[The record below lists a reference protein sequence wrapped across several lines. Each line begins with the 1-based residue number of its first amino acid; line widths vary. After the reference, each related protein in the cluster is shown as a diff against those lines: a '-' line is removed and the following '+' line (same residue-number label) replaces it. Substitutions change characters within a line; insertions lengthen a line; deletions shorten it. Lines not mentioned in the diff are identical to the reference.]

1 MILSH
6 TIFICYLYTSSHLK
20 TPMVDLANFRH
31 GWARLSTTNLYWWLS
46 PWNILTN
53 SFQRSWSLKNCAI
66 WLDETIIS
74 LYLEIMC
81 IGCRLLFHLKSINL
95 SFQTISKLA
104 IPSRPTKC
112 THDNSRQAGWSLPLL
127 ATPNKMYGLKKIYAQ
142 NSRHCFILSKDNDK
156 KILKCG
162 WTGDFFGLLT
172 EIQCSMSSNKHLFYL
187 KLINL

>member
-1 MILSH
+1 
-6 TIFICYLYTSSHLK
+6 
-20 TPMVDLANFRH
+20 MVDLANFRH
-31 GWARLSTTNLYWWLS
+31 GWARLSTTNIYWWLS

-74 LYLEIMC
+74 LCLEIMC

-95 SFQTISKLA
+95 SFQTTSKLA

-112 THDNSRQAGWSLPLL
+112 IHDNSRQPGWSLPLL
-127 ATPNKMYGLKKIYAQ
+127 ATPTKRMALKKSMHKIQDIALF
-142 NSRHCFILSKDNDK
+142 SLKIMIK

-162 WTGDFFGLLT
+162 WTGDFFGLLI